1 MITKQTTEDDK
12 GFRLAKEQTVAQVEK
27 EAKKASK
34 GSSKAT
40 LPHQELDKG

>member
-12 GFRLAKEQTVAQVEK
+12 GFRLAKEQTVGQVEK
-27 EAKKASK
+27 EAKKANK
-34 GSSKAT
+34 GTRKVS